1 MSTQVAFEDI
11 AAAAQRLRGQARETA
26 VIEVPG
32 ALPSGGTLV
41 VKAECL
47 QIGGAFKFRG
57 AYNRLVQLDE
67 RGRAGGVVAF
77 SSGNHAQGV
86 AAAARRLGI
95 SATIV
100 MPKDAPAI
108 KVEQTKSHGASV
120 VFYDRFTE
128 DRAQIARSIAEK
140 SGATLV
146 PPYDDPHI
154 IAGQGTTALE
164 LCSQLEQRGS
174 APLDIL
180 LVPCGGGG
188 LTAGC
193 ALAMERLSPR
203 TRVYCV
209 EPAEF
214 DDTARSLAS
223 GKFEKVKE
231 GARSICDALQPFQPG
246 ALTFP
251 INQRLLAG
259 GLTVTDDM
267 VLAAMKFAWRD
278 LKLVV
283 EPGGSA
289 GLAAALHDRVACAG
303 KRVGVVLS
311 GGNVDPALYKTILS

>member
-1 MSTQVAFEDI
+1 MSTSIAFEDI
-11 AAAAQRLRGQARETA
+11 VAAADRLRGTARETA
-26 VIEVPG
+26 VLEVPN

-67 RGRAGGVVAF
+67 GGRAGGVVAF

-86 AAAARRLGI
+86 AAAARKLGI
-95 SATIV
+95 AATIV

-108 KVEQTKSHGASV
+108 KVDQTKSHGARV
-120 VFYDRFTE
+120 VFYDRYTE
-128 DRAQIARSIAEK
+128 NREQIARSIAQE

-164 LCSQLEQRGS
+164 LCKQLEQRAS

-193 ALAMERLSPR
+193 ALAMESLSPR
-203 TRVYCV
+203 TRVYSV
-209 EPAEF
+209 EPEEF

-223 GKFEKVKE
+223 GNFERVRE
-231 GARSICDALQPFQPG
+231 GARSICDSLMPPSPG

-251 INQRLLAG
+251 INRRLLAG
-259 GLTVTDDM
+259 GLTVTDEM
-267 VLAAMKFAWRD
+267 VIVAMKFAWRD

-283 EPGGSA
+283 EPGGSVA
-289 GLAAALHDRVACAG
+289 LAAALQGRVDCAG

-311 GGNVDPALYKTILS
+311 GGNVDPTLYRQMLA